1 MRLFQKKGMVNVYR
15 CSTIFLS
22 ISMVLTVE
30 AEELSFPPTTISTQR
45 LNDSQQIAGYSE
57 DLINPESHLAGPVD
71 IATAVKSAVNWHPAI
86 TQQVSKLQEQVQ
98 KVDVAKAKYYPQVNA
113 GMNNGYSNTY
123 SDSGYS
129 PSLVVS
135 VSQMLYDFGKVS
147 SSVRAADAAVAQQQ
161 AMVMLNIDQ
170 VAHDTAGAVV
180 QMQGYQKLV
189 KIAQAQVD
197 SLKHIGDLIRQR
209 NDAGATSLSDVVQTD
224 TRVEGA
230 QATLIQYQAALER
243 WKATLATYLGLGSIT
258 ALLNK

>member
-1 MRLFQKKGMVNVYR
+1 
-15 CSTIFLS
+15 
-22 ISMVLTVE
+22 
-30 AEELSFPPTTISTQR
+30 
-45 LNDSQQIAGYSE
+45 
-57 DLINPESHLAGPVD
+57 
-71 IATAVKSAVNWHPAI
+71 
-86 TQQVSKLQEQVQ
+86 
-98 KVDVAKAKYYPQVNA
+98 
-113 GMNNGYSNTY
+113 MNNGYSNTY

-161 AMVMLNIDQ
+161 AMSCLISIRWLMIPR
-170 VAHDTAGAVV
+170 V
-180 QMQGYQKLV
+180 QWYSCKVIKKLV

-243 WKATLATYLGLGSIT
+243 WKANAGDVSWSRKYYLRNRKRTAGYGMPPAPLVKLIIEPYQRCSPLWPRLHRHKPQVDKCHRANVAYNLAGTSGN
-258 ALLNK
+258 ALPQ

>member
-147 SSVRAADAAVAQQQ
+147 SSVRAGGCRCCP
-161 AMVMLNIDQ
+161 
-170 VAHDTAGAVV
+170 TAGDGHA
-180 QMQGYQKLV
+180 
-189 KIAQAQVD
+189 
-197 SLKHIGDLIRQR
+197 
-209 NDAGATSLSDVVQTD
+209 
-224 TRVEGA
+224 
-230 QATLIQYQAALER
+230 
-243 WKATLATYLGLGSIT
+243 
-258 ALLNK
+258 

>member
-129 PSLVVS
+129 PFISGFCFANAVRLWQSLQLGQS
-135 VSQMLYDFGKVS
+135 GGC
-147 SSVRAADAAVAQQQ
+147 RCCP
-161 AMVMLNIDQ
+161 
-170 VAHDTAGAVV
+170 TAGDGHA
-180 QMQGYQKLV
+180 
-189 KIAQAQVD
+189 
-197 SLKHIGDLIRQR
+197 
-209 NDAGATSLSDVVQTD
+209 
-224 TRVEGA
+224 
-230 QATLIQYQAALER
+230 
-243 WKATLATYLGLGSIT
+243 
-258 ALLNK
+258 